1 MDIGNQLKKYRKE
14 LNISQEILA
23 EEINVSRQTISN
35 WENDK
40 TYPDIQS
47 LVLISEYFKISL
59 DELIKGDVINM
70 KNQLERSQLEKKEVI
85 RNTKGMVIGLLLTIL
100 ILPVIKVKPV
110 YGFIAMSLF
119 FGFAMWC
126 AIKVERFKKHNNIR
140 KYKEIVDYFET
151 GKMPIKEKQDKESIL
166 SILIKI
172 VVSGVITGI
181 LALLVITYI

>member
-1 MDIGNQLKKYRKE
+1 MNIGNQLKKYRKE

-70 KNQLERSQLEKKEVI
+70 KNQLERNELI
-85 RNTKGMVIGLLLTIL
+85 RYTNCMIIGLLLTIL
-100 ILPVIKVKPV
+100 SLPVIKVKLV
-110 YGFIAMSLF
+110 YGCIAMSLF
-119 FGFAMWC
+119 YCFAMWC
-126 AIKVERFKKHNNIR
+126 AIKVEKFKKTNNIR
-140 KYKEIVDYFET
+140 KYKQILDYMET

-166 SILIKI
+166 SILTKVILR
-172 VVSGVITGI
+172 GAITGI
-181 LALLVITYI
+181 LAFLVMTYL